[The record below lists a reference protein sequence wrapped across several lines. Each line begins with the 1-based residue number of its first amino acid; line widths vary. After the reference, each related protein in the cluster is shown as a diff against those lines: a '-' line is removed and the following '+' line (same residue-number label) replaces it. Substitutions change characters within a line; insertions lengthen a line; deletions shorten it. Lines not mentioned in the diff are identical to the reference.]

1 MAHAGTL
8 AEDLESEVW
17 DADGLSHNLCQ
28 STPAV
33 GLILLEPILS
43 GRSSLQ
49 TLHVVGERPKRPP
62 LKMAWPKRPWPKRP
76 SPKRPRPKRPWP
88 KRPSTALARWHIVLP
103 SCLDSVTSWHLFRL
117 VHALFR

>member
-33 GLILLEPILS
+33 GLINHLSSAILS
-43 GRSSLQ
+43 RYLLNSF
-49 TLHVVGERPKRPP
+49 P
-62 LKMAWPKRPWPKRP
+62 LG
-76 SPKRPRPKRPWP
+76 
-88 KRPSTALARWHIVLP
+88 
-103 SCLDSVTSWHLFRL
+103 CYLFIEA
-117 VHALFR
+117 VNKKSMGFKGF

>member
-49 TLHVVGERPKRPP
+49 TLHVVGER
-62 LKMAWPKRPWPKRP
+62 LG
-76 SPKRPRPKRPWP
+76 
-88 KRPSTALARWHIVLP
+88 HQ
-103 SCLDSVTSWHLFRL
+103 F
-117 VHALFR
+117 VHRTNGNHHHFHTGW